1 MKLVLTKEAE
11 ADLLFIGE
19 YIAQDNPSRA
29 FTFMEELE
37 RRCLALLDQP
47 RAYPLLPRHEA
58 SGIRRAVHGRYLIFY
73 RADPDAV
80 VILHILASAMDY
92 ERLLFP

>member
-11 ADLLFIGE
+11 ADLLFIGD

-29 FTFMEELE
+29 FTFVEELE

-80 VILHILASAMDY
+80 VILHSLASAMDY
-92 ERLLFP
+92 ERLLCR

>member
-1 MKLVLTKEAE
+1 MKLVVTKEAE

-19 YIAQDNPSRA
+19 YIAQDDPARA
-29 FTFMEELE
+29 FSFVEELE
-37 RRCLALLDQP
+37 RRCIALLDQP
-47 RAYPLLPRHEA
+47 HAYPLVPRHEA

-73 RADPDAV
+73 QVDADAV
-80 VILHILASAMDY
+80 IVLHILASAMDY

>member
-11 ADLLFIGE
+11 AGLLFIGE

-29 FTFMEELE
+29 FTFVEELE